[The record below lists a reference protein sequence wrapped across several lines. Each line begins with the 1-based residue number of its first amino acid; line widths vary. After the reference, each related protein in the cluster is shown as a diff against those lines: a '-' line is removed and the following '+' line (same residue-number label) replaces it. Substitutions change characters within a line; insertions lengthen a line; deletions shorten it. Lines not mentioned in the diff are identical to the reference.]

1 MSQLSLLASASQRV
15 GATSRRTVKAKELSE
30 CLREL
35 AEDEVAIATLYLSG
49 DLPQGKIGIG
59 YAALRS
65 ASNTPPSDVP
75 QLTIH
80 AVDATLTRYAS
91 IKGAGSAAV
100 KSLVLNELFAQATA
114 DEQTFLLHLLSGELR
129 QGALA
134 GVMIDAIA
142 AAADIPVSEVRRAAM
157 YAPHLGAVAHAAVH
171 RDRAALMEFQLAT
184 LSPVAP
190 MLAETAADVA
200 DALEQLG
207 PRVAWE
213 WKIDGA
219 RIQVH
224 KHGDDV
230 RVYTRNLNDVAASVP
245 EVAEAVKAF
254 STDDLV
260 LDGEVVA
267 LGKSGQPLPFQV
279 TMRRFG
285 RKLNVDTLRRELPL
299 SPFFFDCLKLNGV
312 SLADRPTHERL
323 DALMSTVPKSMQ
335 MPRLVSNDL
344 EMAQSFYT
352 DALAKGHEGIM
363 AKSLDAPYEAGKRG
377 ASWLKIK
384 RAHTL
389 DLVVL
394 AAEWGSG
401 RRKGS
406 LSNLHLGA
414 RGDGD
419 KFVMLGKTFKGLTD
433 AILAWQTK
441 EFLAREIKRDAITV
455 YVRPELV
462 VEVAFNDIQSS
473 SQYPGGYALRFA
485 RVKRYRPD
493 KHASEADTMETIK
506 TLFNA
511 QSGVERGGVEG
522 SDLK

>member
-1 MSQLSLLASASQRV
+1 MSLLAVLASASQRV
-15 GATSRRTVKAKELSE
+15 GATPSRKAKINALAE
-30 CLREL
+30 CLQQL
-35 AEDEVAIATLYLSG
+35 AEDEVEIATLYLSG
-49 DLPQGKIGIG
+49 ELPQGKIGIG
-59 YAALRS
+59 YAALRT
-65 ASNTPPSDVP
+65 ASLALPSDIS

-80 AVDATLTRYAS
+80 GVDAGLTRYAV
-91 IKGAGSAAV
+91 IKGAGATAARV
-100 KSLVLNELFAQATA
+100 QMLNELFAQATA
-114 DEQTFLLHLLSGELR
+114 EEQAFLFKLLSGELR

-142 AAADIPVSEVRRAAM
+142 SAASISVGEMRRAAM
-157 YAPHLGAVAHAAVH
+157 YAPHLGAVAHTALH
-171 RDRAALMEFQLAT
+171 RDRSALMDFQLAT

-207 PRVAWE
+207 SRVAWE
-213 WKIDGA
+213 WKVDGA

-224 KHGDDV
+224 KHNEDI

-245 EVAEAVKAF
+245 EVVEAVKAMHV
-254 STDDLV
+254 SDLV

-267 LGKSGQPLPFQV
+267 LGKSGQPLPFQI

-285 RKLNVDTLRRELPL
+285 RKLNVETLRTELPL
-299 SPFFFDCLKLNGV
+299 YPFFFDCLKLNGV
-312 SLADRPTHERL
+312 SLAERPMHERI
-323 DALMSTVPKSMQ
+323 DALTSAVPKSML
-335 MPRLVSNDL
+335 MPRLLSDQL
-344 EMAQSFYT
+344 DEAQAFYAE
-352 DALAKGHEGIM
+352 ALSKGHEGIM

-401 RRKGS
+401 RRQGK

-414 RGDGD
+414 RGLNAGE
-419 KFVMLGKTFKGLTD
+419 FVMLGKTFKGLTD
-433 AILAWQTK
+433 VMLEWQTK
-441 EFLAREIKRDAITV
+441 EFLAREVRRDAMTV

-473 SQYPGGYALRFA
+473 SQYPAGYALRFA
-485 RVKRYRPD
+485 RVKRYRAD
-493 KHASEADTMETIK
+493 KQASEADTIETIRL
-506 TLFNA
+506 LFSA
-511 QSGVERGGVEG
+511 QSGVEGM
-522 SDLK
+522 